1 MKSKLAGW
9 MLDRGAEG
17 EQNMGLIRNF
27 EALVCLFLKAQLPLL
42 DIHNEIHFLF

>member
-17 EQNMGLIRNF
+17 EQNMGLIKNF
-27 EALVCLFLKAQLPLL
+27 EALSACF
-42 DIHNEIHFLF
+42 